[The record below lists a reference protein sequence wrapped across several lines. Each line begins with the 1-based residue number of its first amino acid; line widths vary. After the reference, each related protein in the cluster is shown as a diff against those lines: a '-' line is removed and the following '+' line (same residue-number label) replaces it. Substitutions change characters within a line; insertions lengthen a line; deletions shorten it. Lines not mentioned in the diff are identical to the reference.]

1 MADGSY
7 RKKETFLAQH
17 TMKKFEGWG
26 KYMTLSGRRTLKG
39 VGEEVNK
46 EKLQALEFLADILF
60 R

>member
-1 MADGSY
+1 
-7 RKKETFLAQH
+7 
-17 TMKKFEGWG
+17 MKKFEGWG
-26 KYMTLSGRRTLKG
+26 KYMTLSGRRTVKG